1 MLPDDDDDDD
11 DTDLSKYQLLE
22 DDDGAAEVVADGSLP
37 PPPPSERLRDDGI
50 DNYGYDK
57 SRNPGAMGVGKAQRG
72 VFFSE
77 DHAPGGK
84 KKIKQVSAQTLLRK
98 LRNSART
105 SRQRSDATHATSGR
119 REDPPGDCVPGEP
132 GAPGASASRSGAP
145 RNADGLLYAAAAAT
159 EDGYGGGGNRPG
171 AAGQRPRRIEH
182 QPPVRVSR
190 APAAHNVGQPASG
203 APCAHQDGYDM
214 RCWRDDHSADS
225 SERTFA
231 ASSATRAPLEENV
244 LLRWR
249 RRTC

>member
-1 MLPDDDDDDD
+1 MFSAKRKKESKSEIPQWKLDMLAAESGGSAASTVSAAALADAPAAAASDADERRPDDVDDDDD

-22 DDDGAAEVVADGSLP
+22 DDDGAAEIVAAGSLP

-132 GAPGASASRSGAP
+132 GAPGARA
-145 RNADGLLYAAAAAT
+145 LLAGERGAAA
-159 EDGYGGGGNRPG
+159 
-171 AAGQRPRRIEH
+171 Q
-182 QPPVRVSR
+182 
-190 APAAHNVGQPASG
+190 
-203 APCAHQDGYDM
+203 
-214 RCWRDDHSADS
+214 
-225 SERTFA
+225 
-231 ASSATRAPLEENV
+231 
-244 LLRWR
+244 R
-249 RRTC
+249 RRAALRRRRRRQEGRLRRRRQSAGSRRP

>member
-1 MLPDDDDDDD
+1 MFSAKRKKESKSEIPQWKLDMLAAESGGSASSTNQPTASATALADAPAAAASDADERRPDDVDDDDD

-22 DDDGAAEVVADGSLP
+22 DDDGAAEVVAAGSLP
-37 PPPPSERLRDDGI
+37 PPPTSERLRDDGI

-132 GAPGASASRSGAP
+132 GAPGARA
-145 RNADGLLYAAAAAT
+145 LLAGERGAAA
-159 EDGYGGGGNRPG
+159 
-171 AAGQRPRRIEH
+171 Q
-182 QPPVRVSR
+182 
-190 APAAHNVGQPASG
+190 
-203 APCAHQDGYDM
+203 
-214 RCWRDDHSADS
+214 
-225 SERTFA
+225 
-231 ASSATRAPLEENV
+231 
-244 LLRWR
+244 R
-249 RRTC
+249 RRAALRRRRRRQEGRLRRRRQSAGSRRP